1 MEINFMDNF
10 IYRVKDWTKFQHYK
24 KKNKNFNNEQPWFM
38 FYGRRLL
45 RDHKFM
51 GLTIEQREFLI
62 MCWAIGS
69 QDNGFLPE
77 VDQMGFLLNRSKET
91 INQHLSFLHEQN
103 WFETC
108 SIEYYDGIQS
118 EQEDIIHENRI
129 ERMKENQF

>member
-1 MEINFMDNF
+1 MSEYEEYKI
-10 IYRVKDWTKFQHYK
+10 RVTNWESHQHYK

-77 VDQMGFLLNRSKET
+77 VDQMSFLLNRETET
-91 INQHLSFLHEQN
+91 INQHLSFLYEKD

-108 SIEYYDGIQS
+108 AIDYYEEIQS
-118 EQEDIIHENRI
+118 EQEDIIHENQI
-129 ERMKENQF
+129 ARMKEFQE